1 MSNRNPLFRAVG
13 GIEDAYIEEAA
24 PKAKVH
30 PIRRRFSRFSI
41 AVAAAVLLIAAIPL
55 TAFALEIYHYNAA
68 VDYLTSLGIDAKD
81 LSDYSR
87 REVIEAVEVID
98 APAGEENDLLNR
110 LLPESSLPPA
120 RPTDFTD
127 VTSEQVMQLTPTM
140 TAKDVIELLGDTQ
153 DVGSGLFILC
163 YRVDGAYTLN
173 IPFTTLHAQ
182 LGVTGEQLL
191 QAKQPIAN

>member
-1 MSNRNPLFRAVG
+1 MSNRNALFRAVG

-30 PIRRRFSRFSI
+30 PIRRRFSRSCI

-98 APAGEENDLLNR
+98 APAGAENDLLNR
-110 LLPESSLPPA
+110 LLPENSLPPA

-127 VTSEQVMQLTPTM
+127 VTSEQVMLLTPTM

-173 IPFTTLHAQ
+173 IPFATLHAQ

-191 QAKQPIAN
+191 QAKQPIEN

>member
-1 MSNRNPLFRAVG
+1 MSNRNQLFHAIG

-24 PKAKVH
+24 PKAKVR
-30 PIRRRFSRFSI
+30 PIKRRFSRLSI
-41 AVAAAVLLIAAIPL
+41 AVAAAVLLITAIPL
-55 TAFALEIYHYNAA
+55 TAFALEIYRYNAA
-68 VDYLTSLGIDAKD
+68 VGYLTSLGIDAED

-87 REVIEAVEVID
+87 REVIEAVEVLD

-110 LLPESSLPPA
+110 LLPENSPPPV
-120 RPTDFTD
+120 RPTDLTD

-153 DVGSGLFILC
+153 DVGSGILILC

-173 IPFTTLHAQ
+173 IPFATLHAQ
-182 LGVTGEQLL
+182 LGVTGELLL
-191 QAKQPIAN
+191 QAKQPIEN

>member
-30 PIRRRFSRFSI
+30 PIRRRFSRSSI
-41 AVAAAVLLIAAIPL
+41 
-55 TAFALEIYHYNAA
+55 AFALEIYHYNAA
-68 VDYLTSLGIDAKD
+68 VDYLTSLGIDAED

-87 REVIEAVEVID
+87 REVIEAVEVLD
-98 APAGEENDLLNR
+98 APAGKENDLLNR
-110 LLPESSLPPA
+110 LLPENAPPPS
-120 RPTDFTD
+120 RPIDLTD

-153 DVGSGLFILC
+153 DVGSGLLILC

-173 IPFTTLHAQ
+173 IPFATLHAQ

-191 QAKQPIAN
+191 QAKQPIEN

>member
-30 PIRRRFSRFSI
+30 PIRRQFSRSCI

-110 LLPESSLPPA
+110 LLPENSLPPA

-127 VTSEQVMQLTPTM
+127 VTSEQVMLLTPTM

-163 YRVDGAYTLN
+163 YRVDGAYS
-173 IPFTTLHAQ
+173 HHR
-182 LGVTGEQLL
+182 
-191 QAKQPIAN
+191 

>member
-1 MSNRNPLFRAVG
+1 MSNRNPLFRAVA

-30 PIRRRFSRFSI
+30 PIRRRFSRSSI

-87 REVIEAVEVID
+87 RGVIEAVEVIG
-98 APAGEENDLLNR
+98 APATYI
-110 LLPESSLPPA
+110 
-120 RPTDFTD
+120 RPTIAGPF
-127 VTSEQVMQLTPTM
+127 VSVYHS
-140 TAKDVIELLGDTQ
+140 I
-153 DVGSGLFILC
+153 
-163 YRVDGAYTLN
+163 VDL
-173 IPFTTLHAQ
+173 
-182 LGVTGEQLL
+182 V
-191 QAKQPIAN
+191 